1 MYVCKDIY
9 LYITVFTDDKT
20 TLNMLSV
27 NKKYYDEKILLI
39 VMNTKYPLLY
49 KIVDKK
55 KYKNLKL
62 REFYVKMLQYI
73 SKLFLDRGIP
83 YISHREFDPYE
94 LYKMSKKKYSY
105 PNFLRQILYYSL
117 ENGNFDIASKMLE
130 KDVKIDTL
138 CILYA
143 VKSKNIDVVNFLIK
157 VNGTEDKYINNK
169 IIEFAASEGDITFI
183 NEILKLNIYEKEKI
197 NDLYKLAMFSAGEKG
212 HIHIVKK
219 MLVNG
224 ANNYNETMMNA
235 AKGGFIDIV
244 KLMLENG
251 ADNYNETMEKA
262 RGKNRFEIVKIM
274 LERTKDKN
282 TRIIN
287 KNLSDAGKNGNYE
300 IVKLMIENGATYFNE
315 CLFYSIR
322 NNNYNIFEI
331 VIDKCDINKYVS
343 YYSKRGYE
351 KFVDKYIYHAAKV
364 GNIKMVQKL
373 LEKEGK
379 ECPKILKYAV
389 KSGKLFDFLTR
400 QNIGILDCV
409 EIVKSAAKSGN
420 IILFN
425 SLYNKYENFI
435 TNELNDILLY
445 ACKGGNINIVK
456 FLVEK
461 GANNFTLSLV
471 YATERGYLEIVKF
484 LSSK

>member
-1 MYVCKDIY
+1 MYC
-9 LYITVFTDDKT
+9 
-20 TLNMLSV
+20 
-27 NKKYYDEKILLI
+27 
-39 VMNTKYPLLY
+39 
-49 KIVDKK
+49 
-55 KYKNLKL
+55 
-62 REFYVKMLQYI
+62 
-73 SKLFLDRGIP
+73 
-83 YISHREFDPYE
+83 
-94 LYKMSKKKYSY
+94 
-105 PNFLRQILYYSL
+105 SL
-117 ENGNFDIASKMLE
+117 ENEKFDMFNKMLE
-130 KDVKIDTL
+130 KGVKIDSL
-138 CILYA
+138 CFLYA

-157 VNGTEDKYINNK
+157 VKGTQDKYINNK

-183 NEILKLNIYEKEKI
+183 NEILKLNIYEKEKM
-197 NDLYKLAMFSAGEKG
+197 NNLYNLAMSSAGEDG
-212 HIHIVKK
+212 HIHVVKI

-224 ANNYNETMMNA
+224 TNNYNDTMMNA

-244 KLMLENG
+244 NLMLENG

-287 KNLSDAGKNGNYE
+287 KILSDAGKNGNYE

-322 NNNYNIFEI
+322 NNNYNIFETI
-331 VIDKCDINKYVS
+331 IDKCDINKSVS

-389 KSGKLFDFLTR
+389 KSGELFDFLTR
-400 QNIGILDCV
+400 QNIGSLDY
-409 EIVKSAAKSGN
+409 IKS
-420 IILFN
+420 FN
-425 SLYNKYENFI
+425 
-435 TNELNDILLY
+435 
-445 ACKGGNINIVK
+445 
-456 FLVEK
+456 
-461 GANNFTLSLV
+461 
-471 YATERGYLEIVKF
+471 LEM
-484 LSSK
+484 